1 MAGQIYGK
9 LKLSMY
15 YYVSLCITV
24 LRIMLWICLCKQANI
39 CISVLLHV
47 SLRKSTPEILVKF
60 FLFTFFINF
69 FMKTLIKSIIYCQ
82 TVPLD
87 HLSAYVYCK
96 TCMPGLSAFGL
107 NLSKSGNILFRKMS
121 NGEIVG
127 SASLSLVGEITHW
140 CMNFDCLD
148 DGSCWAACKCNI
160 CPTFCIKISSWKGPI
175 SNSR

>member
-1 MAGQIYGK
+1 MAGQIYEK

-24 LRIMLWICLCKQANI
+24 LKMLWICLCKQANI

-60 FLFTFFINF
+60 FVFTFFINF

-87 HLSAYVYCK
+87 HLSAYVCRK
-96 TCMPGLSAFGL
+96 TYMPGLSAFGL

-121 NGEIVG
+121 NGEIVS

-148 DGSCWAACKCNI
+148 DGSCWATCKCNI
-160 CPTFCIKISSWKGPI
+160 LCPTSCIKISSWKIPI
-175 SNSR
+175 SNRR

>member
-1 MAGQIYGK
+1 MAGQIYEK

-24 LRIMLWICLCKQANI
+24 LKMLWICLCKQANI

-60 FLFTFFINF
+60 FVFTFFITF

-87 HLSAYVYCK
+87 HLSAYVCRK

-121 NGEIVG
+121 NGEIVS

-148 DGSCWAACKCNI
+148 DGSCWATCKCNI
-160 CPTFCIKISSWKGPI
+160 LCPTSCIKISSWKIPI
-175 SNSR
+175 SNRR

>member
-1 MAGQIYGK
+1 MAGQIYEK

-24 LRIMLWICLCKQANI
+24 LKMLWICLCKQANI

-60 FLFTFFINF
+60 FVFTFFINF
-69 FMKTLIKSIIYCQ
+69 FKKTLIKSIIYCQ

-87 HLSAYVYCK
+87 HLSAYVCRK

-121 NGEIVG
+121 NGEIVS

-148 DGSCWAACKCNI
+148 DGSCWATCKCNI
-160 CPTFCIKISSWKGPI
+160 LCPTSCIKISSWKRPI

>member
-1 MAGQIYGK
+1 MAGQIYEK

-24 LRIMLWICLCKQANI
+24 LKMLWICLCKQANI

-60 FLFTFFINF
+60 FVFTFFINF

-87 HLSAYVYCK
+87 HLSAYVCRK

-121 NGEIVG
+121 NGEIVS

-148 DGSCWAACKCNI
+148 DGSCWATCKCNI
-160 CPTFCIKISSWKGPI
+160 LCPTSCIKIRSWKIPI
-175 SNSR
+175 SNRR